1 MSDIVSELQKKDSL
15 NSYKSKKI
23 EADKIAVYYSYSEK
37 KHQKISDCS
46 VTLWRET
53 WEHISTLDKKELY
66 SSNNCQLRFCPVCS
80 WRKAL
85 KSSAI
90 LYTNLSKMEN
100 VNFLFLT
107 LTLKNCEILD
117 LKDTL
122 KLMSESFA
130 KLRRTAEWIR
140 NIKGYIRALEITV
153 SEDGKMHP
161 HFHVLLQVSPS
172 YGKNKGYYISQSDFT
187 TLWQHSL
194 KIDYK
199 PIVDVRVIRPKNDTK
214 DSLISAVCE
223 TVKYTLKSSDILKL
237 GKYGFPIVDLAMKG
251 VKTLNCGGSL
261 LHALKPSDEDKM
273 SDEEWVLLA
282 RELFKWE
289 NGNYNLIEGN
299 F

>member
-1 MSDIVSELQKKDSL
+1 MLENSKRSFVWRQIVSSLTFTNYHKAVRLWAILYQNFKKRFFKFLQI
-15 NSYKSKKI
+15 KKI

-37 KHQKISDCS
+37 TPKISDCS

-122 KLMSESFA
+122 KLMSQSFDRLR
-130 KLRRTAEWIR
+130 KLNNGK

-153 SEDGKMHP
+153 SKMENAP
-161 HFHVLLQVSPS
+161 PFSYSYSGFSVL
-172 YGKNKGYYISQSDFT
+172 
-187 TLWQHSL
+187 
-194 KIDYK
+194 
-199 PIVDVRVIRPKNDTK
+199 
-214 DSLISAVCE
+214 
-223 TVKYTLKSSDILKL
+223 
-237 GKYGFPIVDLAMKG
+237 
-251 VKTLNCGGSL
+251 
-261 LHALKPSDEDKM
+261 
-273 SDEEWVLLA
+273 
-282 RELFKWE
+282 WE
-289 NGNYNLIEGN
+289 K
-299 F
+299 